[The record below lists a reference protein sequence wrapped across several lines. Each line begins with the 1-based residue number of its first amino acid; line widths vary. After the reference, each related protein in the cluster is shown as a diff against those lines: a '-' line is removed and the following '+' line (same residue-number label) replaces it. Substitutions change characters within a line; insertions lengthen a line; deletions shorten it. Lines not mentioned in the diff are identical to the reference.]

1 MQRADL
7 RDWLTQHFHDDPMP
21 VMIATFKK
29 QGAELFEVDR
39 GFVVPN
45 DWKERANERVRG
57 LVAPS
62 R

>member
-1 MQRADL
+1 
-7 RDWLTQHFHDDPMP
+7 MP
-21 VMIATFKK
+21 VMVATFKK
-29 QGAELFEVDR
+29 QGDELLEVDR

-57 LVAPS
+57 LAAPS